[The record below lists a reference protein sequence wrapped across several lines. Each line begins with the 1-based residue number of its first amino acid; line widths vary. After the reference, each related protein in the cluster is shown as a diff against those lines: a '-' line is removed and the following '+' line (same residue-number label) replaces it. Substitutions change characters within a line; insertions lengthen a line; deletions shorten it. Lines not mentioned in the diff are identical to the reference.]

1 MKCMKTNNR
10 NTGDKGE
17 DFAIDFFKKEGF
29 EILDRNYSKP
39 WGEIDIVAKKNKVI
53 YFIEVKTVFIG
64 EMGDLENFD
73 PLFNIDKNKK
83 NRLRKVIQTYLKDK
97 KEDDSDYQVDAVAV
111 YLKSDKS
118 YEIERVEDIFL

>member
-39 WGEIDIVAKKNKVI
+39 WGEIDIVATKYKVI

-83 NRLRKVIQTYLKDK
+83 IDCAELYKHILKTKKKMIVIIK
-97 KEDDSDYQVDAVAV
+97 
-111 YLKSDKS
+111 
-118 YEIERVEDIFL
+118 